1 MQGKKILNITTFFY
15 SRMPLY
21 VKKDKILDKN
31 VSEILN
37 LRKLP
42 CTTRQLFLLQ
52 KKKIH
57 AHVLFFHNLK
67 KCFKKTV

>member
-1 MQGKKILNITTFFY
+1 
-15 SRMPLY
+15 MPLH

-42 CTTRQLFLLQ
+42 CTTDKFSF
-52 KKKIH
+52 KKYMH
-57 AHVLFFHNLK
+57 MSYFFHNLK
-67 KCFKKTV
+67 TCYKNCINIFGPKHVSKV